1 MAGWHHQLDGRG
13 FGWTPGVGDG
23 QGGLACCNSW
33 GHKESDTT
41 ERLYWTERENTLM
54 FKPTKRNR
62 WDHQLEQEGLEISLC
77 SVLYSA
83 GRDNEAQGGGKLL
96 VQSQKANEK
105 VRIQA
110 VPGTHHHFKEILD
123 NFPITKSPFGCRR
136 VYLNFV
142 ILCHPIYI
150 FQNFI
155 FKNYRGEISSYSIIL
170 NTPTHSQFYVFY
182 F

>member
-1 MAGWHHQLDGRG
+1 MCIAPECLPTDDLALKEKIIIITIHGETRTSWL
-13 FGWTPGVGDG
+13 GDQISITSKG
-23 QGGLACCNSW
+23 KRMMWYS
-33 GHKESDTT
+33 
-41 ERLYWTERENTLM
+41 ERENTLM

-77 SVLYSA
+77 SVLYSP

-155 FKNYRGEISSYSIIL
+155 FKN
-170 NTPTHSQFYVFY
+170 
-182 F
+182 